1 MLVLRVGGDGD
12 ALASAPSGALP
23 VTQGAGTAEQL
34 VFEPLGFEFAGVCK
48 QTLMGR

>member
-34 VFEPLGFEFAGVCK
+34 VFKPLWGLSLPVSANK
-48 QTLMGR
+48 P